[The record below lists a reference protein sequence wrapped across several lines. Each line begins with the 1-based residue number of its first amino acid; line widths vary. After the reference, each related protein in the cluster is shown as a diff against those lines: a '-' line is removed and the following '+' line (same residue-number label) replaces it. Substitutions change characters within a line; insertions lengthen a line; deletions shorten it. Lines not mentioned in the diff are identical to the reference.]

1 VVSPREGFEQYLRT
15 ARADPAV
22 LGVVLTASQ
31 AMGLGTEDSDYD
43 ARTILRDDAAE
54 EDLARY
60 GETSFPGVDAGGG
73 TLADFMRWAEWG
85 TEFAWDRYA
94 FAHAQVLHDPTGVIA
109 PLVTAKGRIPPD
121 HRQSF
126 TRGTLDAFINSAYR
140 ALKCARKRN
149 AVCARIEATE
159 AVQYGLTVL
168 FALEGRVRPYPTYLD
183 YELRQHPLETLP
195 MTGGELLEFI
205 EAIVLR
211 GEIAALQ
218 RVFVIVLE
226 LARGDGHGD
235 VIDGWGDRI
244 EWMATWSPAV
254 PACPTPAIDD

>member
-1 VVSPREGFEQYLRT
+1 MVTPREGFAQYLRT

-31 AMGLGTEDSDYD
+31 AMGLATEHSDYD
-43 ARTILRDDAAE
+43 ARTILRDDAGDEALE
-54 EDLARY
+54 LY

-73 TLADFMRWAEWG
+73 TLSDFMGWADWG

-109 PLVTAKGRIPPD
+109 PLVRAKGRVPPE

-126 TRGTLDAFINSAYR
+126 ASGALDAFINSVYR
-140 ALKCARKRN
+140 SLKCARKHN
-149 AVCARIEATE
+149 EVCTRIEATE
-159 AVQYGLTVL
+159 GVQFALTVL
-168 FALEGRVRPYPTYLD
+168 FALEGRVRPYPTYLE

-195 MTGGELLEFI
+195 ITGGELLEVI
-205 EAIVLR
+205 ATIVV
-211 GEIAALQ
+211 GGDVAALQ
-218 RVFVIVLE
+218 RLFAIVLE
-226 LARGDGHGD
+226 PARADGHGD

-244 EWMATWSPAV
+244 AWMAAWTG
-254 PACPTPAIDD
+254 D